1 MKKISRRSF
10 LAAGG
15 MTALAA
21 AMAPAASAAEGENC
35 LKVETKNVQL
45 LGTVTDAGQVVSG
58 MVIHYSNNPLVTVS
72 GVGLD
77 TYTVHA
83 VNNIDDE
90 IGRASCRERV

>member
-1 MKKISRRSF
+1 MSES
-10 LAAGG
+10 GDQ
-15 MTALAA
+15 
-21 AMAPAASAAEGENC
+21 
-35 LKVETKNVQL
+35 NVQL

-90 IGRASCRERV
+90 LAGTGVVSYGTMRSTAKSSKQKSAAPR